1 MLAHLSTQYKKGIMM
16 NAKIINMTRTT
27 PVLNKMKAIRDK
39 NIFSFHALPISS
51 YGESD
56 IVGDARTEIFACPES
71 SATGELFDNF
81 FFPSGVI
88 SESQKLTSGV
98 YNSDFSFY
106 ITGGTSTANQ
116 IAISALYEKGQR
128 ILVDRN
134 CHQSVHFHTQS
145 IGAEIHYLCPDIRTE
160 DGELCAWSYDHL
172 EQTLLNLQ
180 RSGKACDLVILTAQ
194 SYEGIIY
201 DIPSVLTR
209 LLAAGVR
216 TRKFF
221 IDEAWG
227 SMNYFSEDT
236 QSLTAMNIDL
246 LLDKYPD
253 LDVVCTHSAHKSLFC
268 LRQASI
274 IHCRGT
280 VTLSER
286 IETAKYRIHTT
297 SPNYPIIASLDASQ
311 TMMST
316 HGKALASHARV
327 LVRKFVTGV
336 SSLKCLGEKA
346 ICRGIFSSH
355 WHIHY
360 DPTKVMLDVSSL
372 GNGAKIKKLLCEEN
386 IYVKRFIN
394 NVLIFNFH
402 IGINDQA
409 VSSLLHALNKISQ
422 EQYKEH
428 NPKTEVSTK
437 FIIPYPPG
445 VPLIFPGEI
454 INDKIRNKIQE
465 YRKNGFLII
474 AA

>member
-1 MLAHLSTQYKKGIMM
+1 M
-16 NAKIINMTRTT
+16 NAKVINMTRTT
-27 PVLNKMKAIRDK
+27 PVINKMKAMHDR
-39 NIFSFHALPISS
+39 NIFSFHALPVSS

-56 IVGDARTEIFACPES
+56 VVGDARNEILAYPES

-88 SESQKLTSGV
+88 CESQKLTAGI
-98 YNSDFSFY
+98 YGSDSSFY

-116 IAISALYEKGQR
+116 ISISALYDKGDR

-134 CHQSVHFHTQS
+134 CHQSVHFHVQS
-145 IGAEIHYLCPDIRTE
+145 IGAETHYLCPDLRTE
-160 DGELCAWSYDHL
+160 DGEICAWSYNHL

-180 RSGKACDLVILTAQ
+180 RSGKACDIVILTAQ

-201 DIPSVLTR
+201 DIPGVLTR
-209 LLAAGVR
+209 LLSAGVC
-216 TRKFF
+216 TRRFF

-236 QSLTAMNIDL
+236 QSLTAMNIEP

-280 VTLSER
+280 ATLSER

-311 TMMST
+311 AMMAS
-316 HGKALASHARV
+316 HGKKLANHARM
-327 LVRKFVTGV
+327 LVRKFVAGV
-336 SSLKCLGEKA
+336 SSLKYFGEKA
-346 ICRGIFSSH
+346 ICQGIFSSH

-372 GNGAKIKKLLCEEN
+372 GNGKEIKKLLCNEN

-394 NVLIFNFH
+394 NVLLFNFH
-402 IGINDQA
+402 IGINEQA
-409 VSSLLHALNKISQ
+409 VSSLLQALNSISQ
-422 EQYKEH
+422 EIYKQDRS
-428 NPKTEVSTK
+428 KTEVSSK

-445 VPLIFPGEI
+445 VPLVFPGEI
-454 INDKIRNKIQE
+454 IDDEIRNKIHE